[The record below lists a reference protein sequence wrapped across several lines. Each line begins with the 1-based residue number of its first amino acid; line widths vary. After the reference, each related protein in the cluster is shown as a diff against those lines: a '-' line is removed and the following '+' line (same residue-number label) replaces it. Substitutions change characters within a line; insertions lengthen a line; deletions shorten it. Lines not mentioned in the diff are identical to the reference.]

1 MLQYLGQKNNWQGKG
16 PDWKVS
22 ESQKRDSV
30 IIVER
35 RSDIA
40 IVNKME
46 KTAITIDVV
55 IPRSKEWLTRKTTRL
70 ESIRISKERFSDF
83 ESLRKLTW
91 LLS

>member
-1 MLQYLGQKNNWQGKG
+1 MLQYLGQNNNWQRKG
-16 PDWKVS
+16 QDWKVS

-55 IPRSKEWLTRKTTRL
+55 IPRSKE
-70 ESIRISKERFSDF
+70 
-83 ESLRKLTW
+83 
-91 LLS
+91 

>member
-1 MLQYLGQKNNWQGKG
+1 M
-16 PDWKVS
+16 
-22 ESQKRDSV
+22 
-30 IIVER
+30 ER

-55 IPRSKEWLTRKTTRL
+55 IPRSKEYTRKTTRL

-83 ESLRKLTW
+83 ESLRKLT
-91 LLS
+91 

>member
-40 IVNKME
+40 IINKME
-46 KTAITIDVV
+46 KTAITLDVA
-55 IPRSKEWLTRKTTRL
+55 IPGSKE
-70 ESIRISKERFSDF
+70 
-83 ESLRKLTW
+83 
-91 LLS
+91 

>member
-1 MLQYLGQKNNWQGKG
+1 M
-16 PDWKVS
+16 
-22 ESQKRDSV
+22 

-55 IPRSKEWLTRKTTRL
+55 IPRSKEYTRKTTRL

-83 ESLRKLTW
+83 ESLRKLT
-91 LLS
+91 

>member
-1 MLQYLGQKNNWQGKG
+1 M
-16 PDWKVS
+16 
-22 ESQKRDSV
+22 
-30 IIVER
+30 ER

-55 IPRSKEWLTRKTTRL
+55 IPRSKEYTRKTTRL

-83 ESLRKLTW
+83 GSLRKLT
-91 LLS
+91 

>member
-1 MLQYLGQKNNWQGKG
+1 MLQYLGQKNNWQRKG
-16 PDWKVS
+16 RDWKAS

>member
-1 MLQYLGQKNNWQGKG
+1 MLQYLGQKNNWQRKG
-16 PDWKVS
+16 QDWKVS

-55 IPRSKEWLTRKTTRL
+55 IPRSKEYTRKTTRL